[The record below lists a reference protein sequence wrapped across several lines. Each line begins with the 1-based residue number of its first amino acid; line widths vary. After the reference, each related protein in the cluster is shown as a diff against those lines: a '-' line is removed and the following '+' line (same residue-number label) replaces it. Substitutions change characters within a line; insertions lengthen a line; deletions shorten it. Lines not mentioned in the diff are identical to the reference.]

1 MIQQIVMMI
10 MIYIYLHKYILN
22 KFICNIYN
30 LQKTGMYYA
39 NPPKLAKSPEEV

>member
-30 LQKTGMYYA
+30 LQKPGMYYA